1 MNAMAPAGASGSAGR
16 PIRVL
21 LVDDQDL
28 VRAGF
33 RVILKAE
40 PDIEVVGEAGDGLAA
55 VKLANDLRPDV
66 VLMDVQMPGID
77 GLAATRRILR
87 PPEPAGETGVRVV
100 IVTTFD
106 REDYLFEALRAGAS
120 GFVLKNSRPEDL
132 VESVRVAARGD
143 ALLSPAVTR
152 RVIQRFASPPVAG
165 AGAGASGAGG
175 GGGAGAGAAAGQGW
189 RPPGLTDREVEV
201 LVHVASGASNAEIA
215 RTLHLGETTVK
226 THVSR
231 VLAKLGL
238 RDRTQ
243 AVVFAY
249 EHGVVLPGG

>member
-1 MNAMAPAGASGSAGR
+1 MTDDTETHGAAPTKDTGDR
-16 PIRVL
+16 PLRVVL
-21 LVDDQDL
+21 ADDQDL

-33 RVILKAE
+33 RVILSS
-40 PDIEVVGEAGDGLAA
+40 DDGIEVVGEAGDGWEA
-55 VKLANDLRPDV
+55 VEVATRERADV
-66 VLMDVQMPGID
+66 VLMDVQMPKLD
-77 GLAATRRILR
+77 GLEATRRLLG
-87 PPEPAGETGVRVV
+87 PAGADHPTKV
-100 IVTTFD
+100 IILTTFD
-106 REDYLFEALRAGAS
+106 REDYLFEALRSGAS
-120 GFVLKNSRPEDL
+120 GFVLKNARPEDL

-152 RVIQRFASPPVAG
+152 RVIQQFAAPSR
-165 AGAGASGAGG
+165 
-175 GGGAGAGAAAGQGW
+175 AAAPAGTPW
-189 RPPGLTDREVEV
+189 RPPGLTDRELEV
-201 LVHVASGASNAEIA
+201 LIQVARGASNAEIA
-215 RTLHLGETTVK
+215 RKLHLGETTVK

>member
-1 MNAMAPAGASGSAGR
+1 MGTEVRPDPPRSTGR

-21 LVDDQDL
+21 LADDQDL

-33 RVILKAE
+33 RVILGAE
-40 PDIEVVGEAGDGLAA
+40 PDIEVVGEAGDGATAVALAA
-55 VKLANDLRPDV
+55 DLRPDV
-66 VLMDVQMPGID
+66 VLMDVQMPGMD

-87 PPEPAGETGVRVV
+87 PAEAHPGREAPLDGHPGPRVV
-100 IVTTFD
+100 ILTTFD
-106 REDYLFEALRAGAS
+106 REDYLFEALRSGAS
-120 GFVLKNSRPEDL
+120 GFVLKNARPEDL

-152 RVIQRFASPPVAG
+152 RVIQQFAAPSR
-165 AGAGASGAGG
+165 
-175 GGGAGAGAAAGQGW
+175 AAAPAGTPW
-189 RPPGLTDREVEV
+189 RPPGLTDRELEV
-201 LVHVASGASNAEIA
+201 LIQVARGASNAEIA
-215 RTLHLGETTVK
+215 RKLHLGETTVK